1 MQAVEKKKLKFL
13 QTHLQDAFAK
23 ISELLGDDFKR
34 RKVLE
39 ADNTP
44 RCIDKYLH

>member
-1 MQAVEKKKLKFL
+1 MQALEKKKLKFL
-13 QTHLQDAFAK
+13 LDSLQDAFAK

-34 RKVLE
+34 KVLE